1 MPCKTL
7 TAGAGGRADAR
18 EDGSPEAI
26 LISGPTASGKSA
38 LAAALAQQFD
48 GVIINADSMQ
58 IYRDLRILSA
68 RPSAAEEAAL
78 PHRLY
83 GYVEAG
89 VEYTVGHYVKDAAEV
104 LAAVRAEGRLPIFVG
119 GTGLYFKALTQGLV
133 ETPVIPPAIRAELE
147 RAAEMGENLHERLQA
162 LDPESAARL
171 SPADRPRIIRALE
184 VVLATGRPM
193 AHWRAHAN
201 GQALLSPG
209 RWHGVF
215 LTVERETLKARIHH
229 RFEEMIEAGALDE
242 VRKLMA
248 RGLPA
253 NRGIMK
259 AHGVPHL
266 VAYLQGRIPFSEAVS
281 LGQMDTRRYAKRQM
295 TFARGQLPGFSFVE
309 AVRALEGIADNIRS
323 PQKRARWRADID
335 ALEFF
340 TGSWRCV
347 IHRLAFRKALGPA
360 PTGDICL
367 AYFEEHRARFEAAA
381 QLKAETRALAA
392 DASLHL
398 TSRDFRQTSA

>member
-7 TAGAGGRADAR
+7 TTGAHQAAA
-18 EDGSPEAI
+18 PEAI

-38 LAAALAQQFD
+38 LATALAREFD

-68 RPSAAEEAAL
+68 RPSVAEEAAL

-89 VEYTVGHYVKDAAEV
+89 VEYTVGHYVKDAAEA

-133 ETPVIPPAIRAELE
+133 ETPSIPPKIRAGLE
-147 RAAEMGENLHERLQA
+147 QASDMGENLHERLQA

-171 SPADRPRIIRALE
+171 SPADRPRIVRALE

-193 AHWRAHAN
+193 AYWRAHAN
-201 GQALLSPG
+201 GKALLPAG
-209 RWHGVF
+209 LWHGVF
-215 LTVERETLKARIHH
+215 LTVEREVLKERIHR

-242 VRKLMA
+242 VRRLLA
-248 RGLPA
+248 RGLPP

-266 VAYLQGRIPFSEAVS
+266 VAYLEGRIPFSEAVT

-295 TFARGQLPGFSFVE
+295 TFARGQLQGFAFVE
-309 AVRALEGIADNIRS
+309 ASRALNYIADRIRT
-323 PQKRARWRADID
+323 PVMRPRWRADID
-335 ALEFF
+335 ALEFRI
-340 TGSWRCV
+340 GSRRCV

-360 PTGDICL
+360 PTAELCL
-367 AYFEEHRARFEAAA
+367 AYFFEHRARFEAAA
-381 QLKAETRALAA
+381 LDKAERGELAA

-398 TSRDFRQTSA
+398 TSRDFRQTSC